1 MVANMRRASLTIAL
15 LLVLA
20 LAVPAS
26 AATWR
31 TYGTVRAGGG
41 GETSA
46 STAAAD
52 VEDIQLGIYTY
63 GTARTM
69 RWAGYWDCW
78 SGANISSRE
87 KAGTVTTR
95 SRAWTWI
102 NVRASRTRTD
112 VCEFRGRAYPAD
124 YTGRHKIKLRVR

>member
-52 VEDIQLGIYTY
+52 VDDIQLGDLHLRHRPNDAMGRLLGLLVGSEYQL
-63 GTARTM
+63 ARES
-69 RWAGYWDCW
+69 RNGHYQAAGVD
-78 SGANISSRE
+78 
-87 KAGTVTTR
+87 VDQ
-95 SRAWTWI
+95 RAI
-102 NVRASRTRTD
+102 VEHSD
-112 VCEFRGRAYPAD
+112 GCV
-124 YTGRHKIKLRVR
+124 